1 MPARNGEHASRRVI
15 ECAFAGETTTLTP
28 KRDLYD
34 AQASSVRPL
43 FHDFPVA
50 PRIIALTITCRLRCE
65 LSKLITGVIAFAFG
79 SPRRI
84 KADVLGERGGGGEE
98 DVDEARVFAREPRW
112 THANMKKIALVLH
125 SDAPFVFPVEKK
137 GRRTTHAIFKF
148 QRWHKNLSAEI
159 INVKKYVVI
168 VSEAARSCEL
178 SFCIEASVFK

>member
-15 ECAFAGETTTLTP
+15 ECAFARETTLTP

-34 AQASSVRPL
+34 AQASSARPL

-84 KADVLGERGGGGEE
+84 KADVRRG
-98 DVDEARVFAREPRW
+98 DVDACVFASGRDG
-112 THANMKKIALVLH
+112 HAQALKKKIALVLTPT
-125 SDAPFVFPVEKK
+125 SLFS
-137 GRRTTHAIFKF
+137 F
-148 QRWHKNLSAEI
+148 Q
-159 INVKKYVVI
+159 
-168 VSEAARSCEL
+168 
-178 SFCIEASVFK
+178 